1 MKTTSKP
8 APKPAP
14 KPALKPAPKSGTP
27 VHPLVG
33 KTVTGDV
40 TADKNVGR
48 KARRLRGVVTAY
60 DSTCICIDK
69 TWFWTTSIVN
79 LKEAK

>member
-14 KPALKPAPKSGTP
+14 KGGTP
-27 VHPLVG
+27 AHPLVG

-69 TWFWTTSIVN
+69 TWVWTTSIVN
-79 LKEAK
+79 LKETK